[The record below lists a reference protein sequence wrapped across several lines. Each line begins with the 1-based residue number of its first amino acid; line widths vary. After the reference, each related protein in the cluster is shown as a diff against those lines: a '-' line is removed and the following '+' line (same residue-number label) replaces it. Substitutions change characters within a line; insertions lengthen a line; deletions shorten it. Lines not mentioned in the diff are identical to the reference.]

1 MSDMATTR
9 QFTARI
15 DTVVLER
22 LERRASRTGMNRSRL
37 AERYIDEGIRME
49 NHPGIVFRDGATG
62 RRAALAGGP
71 DVWQVIGALRDQE
84 ARGDE
89 AVRTVADLAD
99 LTIEQ
104 VRTTIKYYAD
114 HIDEIDE
121 RIRHN
126 QEIADESEE
135 RWHREQHLI
144 A

>member
-1 MSDMATTR
+1 MTTTR
-9 QFTARI
+9 QFTARL
-15 DTVVLER
+15 DAAVLER

-71 DVWQVIGALRDQE
+71 DVRQVIGALRDQDV
-84 ARGDE
+84 RGDE
-89 AVRTVADLAD
+89 AVRAVAYLAD
-99 LTIEQ
+99 LTVEQ
-104 VRTTIKYYAD
+104 VRTAIRYYAD

-121 RIRHN
+121 RIRLN
-126 QEIADESEE
+126 QEMADESEQ
-135 RWHREQHLI
+135 RWRREQHVI